1 MVWQYQDSWQKKP
14 FCFLKER
21 DGFHRHRDETEIPY
35 FRQKTAGRQMTS
47 RELGGSEME
56 LDGVSSRF
64 GGRAQMEHTTRVTR
78 VELWSAIKHYPP
90 CREHYWS
97 EWRTSRAQIFPF
109 VQSSIVCWINQN
121 LTQPSQRG
129 DRAPI
134 CWGTRL
140 RRELTQSYRESTE
153 GDTELDSRQKEE
165 TCPQVTMCVNKH
177 TGSEEAKLAIKRT
190 RSSGFNC
197 IKK

>member
-1 MVWQYQDSWQKKP
+1 
-14 FCFLKER
+14 
-21 DGFHRHRDETEIPY
+21 
-35 FRQKTAGRQMTS
+35 MTS
-47 RELGGSEME
+47 RGQGDSEME

-121 LTQPSQRG
+121 LTQLAERWQGPHL
-129 DRAPI
+129 
-134 CWGTRL
+134 WGTRL

-165 TCPQVTMCVNKH
+165 TCPRVTRCVNKH
-177 TGSEEAKLAIKRT
+177 AGSEEAKLAIKRA
-190 RSSGFNC
+190 RSSGFKY

>member
-1 MVWQYQDSWQKKP
+1 MCECIDCW
-14 FCFLKER
+14 
-21 DGFHRHRDETEIPY
+21 ETVFE
-35 FRQKTAGRQMTS
+35 
-47 RELGGSEME
+47 
-56 LDGVSSRF
+56 
-64 GGRAQMEHTTRVTR
+64 QMEHTTRVTR

-97 EWRTSRAQIFPF
+97 EWQTSRAQIFPF

-134 CWGTRL
+134 RWGTRL
-140 RRELTQSYRESTE
+140 RSELTQSYRESTE

-165 TCPQVTMCVNKH
+165 TCPRVTRCVNKH
-177 TGSEEAKLAIKRT
+177 AGSEEAKLAIKRAC
-190 RSSGFNC
+190 SSGFNC
-197 IKK
+197 IKN